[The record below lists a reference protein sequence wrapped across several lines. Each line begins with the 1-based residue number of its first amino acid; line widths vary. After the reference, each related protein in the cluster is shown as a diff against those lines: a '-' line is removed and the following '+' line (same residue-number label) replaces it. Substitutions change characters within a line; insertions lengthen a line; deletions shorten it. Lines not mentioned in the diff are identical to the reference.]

1 MNELLQRRVQ
11 DFSRPPSFSAEP
23 EHNNCLMTLHN
34 HAAAPGA
41 GGETTENSN
50 QSNRVQLQIC
60 LYSVPCV
67 CGLGTPAVAP
77 FPRFP
82 DPAAFAG
89 TNPSI
94 AADGYDAIPLWAQ
107 N

>member
-41 GGETTENSN
+41 GGEPRRIQTSQTAFNSKYACIPF
-50 QSNRVQLQIC
+50 RVC
-60 LYSVPCV
+60 
-67 CGLGTPAVAP
+67 
-77 FPRFP
+77 
-82 DPAAFAG
+82 
-89 TNPSI
+89 
-94 AADGYDAIPLWAQ
+94 ADWVLDQGSGGISAHEWSEHSD
-107 N
+107 